1 MHITYTKGRTRKH
14 PIHQVENIRKTNDR
28 IAEVSRIEAMIE
40 RAKQGGQASG
50 SELETQTIYKDAH
63 EHIEALQRYER
74 YKRWG
79 IFDPP
84 VIRKTK
90 PTTHTHPNPR
100 QRASPELSGD
110 ALPVALGENDPHR
123 NTTSQEEKF
132 VSSRFGRGGG
142 I

>member
-1 MHITYTKGRTRKH
+1 
-14 PIHQVENIRKTNDR
+14 
-28 IAEVSRIEAMIE
+28 MIE

-84 VIRKTK
+84 VIRKPSPPPTPTRTLDKGYTLSRTDAGAAANQTK
-90 PTTHTHPNPR
+90 PPN
-100 QRASPELSGD
+100 AWG
-110 ALPVALGENDPHR
+110 
-123 NTTSQEEKF
+123 
-132 VSSRFGRGGG
+132 
-142 I
+142 